1 MIDDVTLITSND
13 GKAREFTRLLGIEVT
28 TTTMDLVEIQSLD
41 VATVAERKAAD
52 AYAKLRRPVL
62 VDDSGL
68 ALAAWNGLPGALI
81 ACFLD
86 TVGIHG
92 LLTMATG
99 LTDRSATVTT
109 ALGYADATGVHVVTG
124 TVHGTLTTA
133 PRGSNG
139 FSYDTVFVPAS
150 SAQTFAEMPSEQ
162 KNEISSRRLATDA
175 LRAHLGLADSPTLHR
190 AAPPQA
196 RDVQRTPVT

>member
-1 MIDDVTLITSND
+1 MTDDVTLVTSND

-41 VATVAERKAAD
+41 VAAVAERKAAD
-52 AYAKLRRPVL
+52 AYAQLRRPVL

-86 TVGIHG
+86 TVGVHG
-92 LLTMATG
+92 LLAMATG
-99 LTDRSATVTT
+99 LTNRRATVTT

-124 TVHGTLTTA
+124 AVHGTLTTE

-150 SAQTFAEMPSEQ
+150 GTQTFAEMPNEQ
-162 KNEISSRRLATDA
+162 KNEISPRRLATDA
-175 LRAHLGLADSPTLHR
+175 LRAHLGLADPPTPCQSSLS
-190 AAPPQA
+190 QA
-196 RDVQRTPVT
+196 GEVQRAPLT